1 MTYVTFTFAGRY
13 TFAFAGRFKVLY
25 GKIYRNEVRTVTKP
39 TNGCR
44 DGIQDSKAQAKS
56 ERDLN
61 LRLGL
66 RKEPTFKGSWKVGSN
81 HLIEPPNTKKFQ
93 FWIKRAF
100 FVSVLDHWIKVGSS
114 WIKLDQV
121 GSVGSRW
128 IRLDQVGSK
137 LYHPVNG
144 SQSRVTAQTLG
155 HPSQRFRVGFITANT
170 TTKAIR

>member
-81 HLIEPPNTKKFQ
+81 HLIEPPNTKPPNTK
-93 FWIKRAF
+93 
-100 FVSVLDHWIKVGSS
+100 H
-114 WIKLDQV
+114 
-121 GSVGSRW
+121 
-128 IRLDQVGSK
+128 
-137 LYHPVNG
+137 
-144 SQSRVTAQTLG
+144 QT
-155 HPSQRFRVGFITANT
+155 PNT
-170 TTKAIR
+170 KHQTPKPNR

>member
-66 RKEPTFKGSWKVGSN
+66 RKYIHSPRDPGR
-81 HLIEPPNTKKFQ
+81 Q
-93 FWIKRAF
+93 DR
-100 FVSVLDHWIKVGSS
+100 
-114 WIKLDQV
+114 
-121 GSVGSRW
+121 
-128 IRLDQVGSK
+128 
-137 LYHPVNG
+137 
-144 SQSRVTAQTLG
+144 
-155 HPSQRFRVGFITANT
+155 T
-170 TTKAIR
+170 T